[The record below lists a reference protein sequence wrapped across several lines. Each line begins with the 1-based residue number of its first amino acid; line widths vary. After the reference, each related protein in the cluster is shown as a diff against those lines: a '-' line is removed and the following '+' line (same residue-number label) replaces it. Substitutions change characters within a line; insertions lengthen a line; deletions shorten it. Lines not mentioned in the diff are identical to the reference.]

1 MNREHELSA
10 ELDNYIAGL
19 RIENINLKLAAKK
32 AQELIS
38 DAVDWIPVGTVM
50 RSNVEAFLAS
60 QQGEQC
66 QQCSGSGTVSDSDGC
81 GVWYIGCPSC
91 PPEHPEQAEGAQGE
105 LAVLAWL
112 ESKLNDMPAWFG
124 GEDHT
129 RTSGWM
135 RDQFILL
142 IQEARAALA
151 QPSPA
156 CSTCNDTGMVDDGE
170 ITHSEGGI
178 PYENGPV
185 KCVKDCPTCKA
196 QPSPAPELVNALR
209 QYQHNDCSGVVF
221 GYDKAETERIVA
233 ALRVEN
239 SNLQVRLTGMTFD
252 RNCRREER
260 DAAQARVAELEKLS
274 RAHDPLRI
282 GLSAML
288 GSFKVA
294 ANAEQ
299 EGTLRMAQQLFDATA
314 DARYGDFKNKAVVDR
329 LIAGLASPVSQAGQ
343 VPEGWKLVPT
353 KPTIE
358 MVEAGYEESFG
369 KPDRSEHA
377 RVIEQYDA
385 MLAAAPAQGGADPE
399 EDWHR
404 DMQLNDD
411 RDRADYLDS
420 LEDGGD
426 E

>member
-1 MNREHELSA
+1 MTTEHELPA
-10 ELDNYIAGL
+10 ELDNLIAGL
-19 RIENINLKLAAKK
+19 RIENINLKLAVKK
-32 AQELIS
+32 A
-38 DAVDWIPVGTVM
+38 DALLREVASALPIPNEHLGLAG
-50 RSNVEAFLAS
+50 RIAAHIAS
-60 QQGEQC
+60 QQGEPVMDIGIEL
-66 QQCSGSGTVSDSDGC
+66 SKEVSMRGRDAIVESQKPHILDF
-81 GVWYIGCPSC
+81 C
-91 PPEHPEQAEGAQGE
+91 PPKHPEQAEGAQGE
-105 LAVLAWL
+105 REALPYW
-112 ESKLNDMPAWFG
+112 EPCNPGCDPEFN
-124 GEDHT
+124 GERSRYCDQLCHNA
-129 RTSGWM
+129 RT
-135 RDQFILL
+135 
-142 IQEARAALA
+142 AL
-151 QPSPA
+151 
-156 CSTCNDTGMVDDGE
+156 
-170 ITHSEGGI
+170 
-178 PYENGPV
+178 
-185 KCVKDCPTCKA
+185 A
-196 QPSPAPELVNALR
+196 QPSPAPELERPVAVAYRSSESGNIYEQDYGLKNPEPLMEVAQHDRIVGALR
-209 QYQHNDCSGVVF
+209 
-221 GYDKAETERIVA
+221 AEREDARRTSKFWKSEHLAGNA
-233 ALRVEN
+233 AL
-239 SNLQVRLTGMTFD
+239 
-252 RNCRREER
+252 